1 MDIEYTIVVLASA
14 AVAYIMFRALFGRR
28 SEKLWKEQMRD
39 KEKKEEE

>member
-1 MDIEYTIVVLASA
+1 MKIYSIAVVLASA
-14 AVAYIMFRALFGRR
+14 AVAYIIFRVLFGRR

>member
-14 AVAYIMFRALFGRR
+14 TVAYIIFRVLFSRR

-39 KEKKEEE
+39 KEQKEEE